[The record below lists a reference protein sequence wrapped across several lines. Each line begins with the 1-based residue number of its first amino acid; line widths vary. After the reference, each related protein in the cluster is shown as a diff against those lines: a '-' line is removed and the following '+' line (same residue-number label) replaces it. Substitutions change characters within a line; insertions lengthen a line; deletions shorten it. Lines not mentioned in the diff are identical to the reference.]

1 MATSPVN
8 LQALAVDRQARG
20 EAKARRPRHVFV
32 RYVVPAALIFGLAAL
47 LGWSLRDRL
56 LPATPVTVIPVIAT
70 RAEVHVEGTPMF
82 QAAGW
87 IEPRPTPAVVTS
99 LIEGVVDRLTVIE
112 GQEVTAGEPVAYLID
127 ADAKLAL
134 RQAQADL
141 ALRQAELSK
150 AEAALAAA
158 EKLLAEPITRQ
169 AELAEAEAQLAKIE
183 TEIARF
189 PAMCAGARARRDLAE
204 QEVESKRAAGTG
216 VSTIVLKRAEGELAV
231 AAALV
236 EEYTD
241 QLEALRLEREAMKS
255 RRDVLARQLELK
267 VDELRAV
274 DQAKAEVAAAEAQV
288 DQADAAVDTA
298 QLALDRTTIHAPISG
313 RVLALVARTG
323 TRLMGLSPSSMAD
336 SSTIVTMY
344 DPKSLQVRADVRLE
358 DVRHVQLDQPAQI
371 ETSATSQPLTGKVIA
386 VTSFADIQKNT
397 LQIKVAID
405 SPPPVLKPDM
415 LVQVTFLAPKQEGAL
430 ATKGEPVLRVA
441 APGELVAASGDETV
455 VWVAD
460 LANGVARRK
469 KVAVGRPISQD
480 LVEITSGL
488 AIGDRLI
495 VSGRES
501 LHDGERIRVA
511 GEDTSLGKR
520 PSAGAGSPVDH
531 ATSLPRLS
539 AKKD

>member
-1 MATSPVN
+1 MATPVN

-20 EAKARRPRHVFV
+20 AAKIKRPRHIFV
-32 RYVVPAALIFGLAAL
+32 RYVVPAALIFGLVAL

-70 RAEVHVEGTPMF
+70 RAEVHVEGTSLF

-87 IEPRPTPAVVTS
+87 IEPRPTPTVVTS
-99 LIEGVVDRLTVIE
+99 LVEGVVDRLTVIE
-112 GQEVTAGEPVAYLID
+112 GQEVEAGKPVAYLID

-134 RQAQADL
+134 RQAEADL

-169 AELAEAEAQLAKIE
+169 AELADAEAQLAKVE
-183 TEIARF
+183 TDLARLPAQIDAAKARQSQAEREVAARSAAKEAVAKILLRKAQSELEIAS
-189 PAMCAGARARRDLAE
+189 AM
-204 QEVESKRAAGTG
+204 
-216 VSTIVLKRAEGELAV
+216 
-231 AAALV
+231 V
-236 EEYTD
+236 EELSR
-241 QLEALRLEREAMKS
+241 QQEALERESKALS
-255 RRDVLARQLELK
+255 NRRDVLQRQLELK

-274 DQAKAEVAAAEAQV
+274 AQAKAEVAAANAQIE
-288 DQADAAVDTA
+288 QASTAVDTA
-298 QLALDRTTIHAPISG
+298 KLQLERTVVRAPISG
-313 RVLALVARTG
+313 KVLALVARPG
-323 TRLMGLSPSSMAD
+323 TRLMGLSPSSMVD

-344 DPKSLQVRADVRLE
+344 DPNSLQVRADVRLE

-397 LQIKVAID
+397 LQVKVALD
-405 SPPPVLKPDM
+405 NPPPVVKPDM
-415 LVQVTFLAPKQEGAL
+415 LVQVTFLAPKQAGTL

-441 APGELVAASGDETV
+441 APRELVAGSGDEAA

-460 LANGVARRK
+460 LAAGVARRR

-501 LHDGERIRVA
+501 LTEGERIRVA
-511 GEDTSLGKR
+511 GKDTSLGKR
-520 PSAGAGSPVDH
+520 SSAGSGSPVDL
-531 ATSLPRLS
+531 TTPLPRLS
-539 AKKD
+539 ATKD